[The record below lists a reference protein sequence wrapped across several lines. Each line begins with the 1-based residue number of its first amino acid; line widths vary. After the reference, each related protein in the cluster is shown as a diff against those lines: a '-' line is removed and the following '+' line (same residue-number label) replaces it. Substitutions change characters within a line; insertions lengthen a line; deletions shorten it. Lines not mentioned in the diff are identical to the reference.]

1 MTPKRF
7 EGPPGGWFKK
17 KKVPIDRARLRS
29 GVGALVLIE
38 KKFFSSIESM
48 TYAMHEGYIGG
59 IRGHPRIGVFP

>member
-29 GVGALVLIE
+29 HARDIKGTLGAKFSGRKIME
-38 KKFFSSIESM
+38 KK
-48 TYAMHEGYIGG
+48 HG
-59 IRGHPRIGVFP
+59 